1 MDTDEY
7 IETDLQKPNIV
18 SDNSWFCISV
28 FYAPKLCSVVISM
41 LYCKQLISYAVR

>member
-7 IETDLQKPNIV
+7 IETDLQKPNIM

-28 FYAPKLCSVVISM
+28 FYAPKALFCSNTN
-41 LYCKQLISYAVR
+41 AVLQTVNQVCS